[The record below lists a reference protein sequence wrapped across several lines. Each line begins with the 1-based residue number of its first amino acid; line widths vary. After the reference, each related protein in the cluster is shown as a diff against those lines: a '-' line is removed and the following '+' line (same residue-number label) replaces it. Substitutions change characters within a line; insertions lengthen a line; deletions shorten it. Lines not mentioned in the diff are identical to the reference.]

1 MTYDHP
7 RRMIIREVDK
17 SLLLF
22 QQWWMDRLDA
32 MRIYAAVARLGSFAK
47 AARQLRLSPSVVTRS
62 IAQLEDQLGVTLLTR
77 TTRSVRVTDRGEIY
91 LESCQQIL
99 EDIEGA
105 GRRVRGENAEPRGDL
120 KVAAPI
126 AFGRLHVLPVVNRML
141 TDHRAL
147 SVRLTLSDRNAL
159 LVDEGVD
166 VAVRIGELA
175 DSSLIAVK
183 LGAVSRVLVAS
194 PAYLARHGA
203 PSSPADLAAL
213 DAIAFESLDAT
224 NEWRFSEKAVRL
236 EPRLSVNS
244 ADAAIAAAEAGI
256 GIARAP
262 LPGGSRRAR
271 RSLGSDPPI
280 LCAAAFSRQRGL
292 SSAKDRVGER
302 GGIRQ
307 NGARSLQGQ
316 PCRSPGRVGGAAR
329 GLRRRPKIS
338 APTSNPSLR
347 VPDRPSAG
355 PLG

>member
-1 MTYDHP
+1 M
-7 RRMIIREVDK
+7 
-17 SLLLF
+17 LLF

-32 MRIYAAVARLGSFAK
+32 MRIYVAVARLGSFAK

-77 TTRSVRVTDRGEIY
+77 TTRSVRATDRGEIY

-99 EDIEGA
+99 EDIDGA
-105 GRRVRGENAEPRGDL
+105 ERRVRGESAEPRGGL

-166 VAVRIGELA
+166 VAVRIGDLA

-213 DAIAFESLDAT
+213 DAIAFESMDAT
-224 NEWRFSEKAVRL
+224 NEWRFGEKAVRL

-256 GIARAP
+256 GITRALSYQVEAAVLAGRLVP
-262 LPGGSRRAR
+262 ILRSFAPPPSPVSAVYPAR
-271 RSLGSDPPI
+271 RIGS
-280 LCAAAFSRQRGL
+280 ANVAAFV
-292 SSAKDRVGER
+292 K
-302 GGIRQ
+302 
-307 NGARSLQGQ
+307 
-316 PCRSPGRVGGAAR
+316 AAR
-329 GLRRRPKIS
+329 DHFRANPVVPLEEWA
-338 APTSNPSLR
+338 APR
-347 VPDRPSAG
+347 AD
-355 PLG
+355 

>member
-1 MTYDHP
+1 MRDILGSPWFDPAAPASWVTYDHP
-7 RRMIIREVDK
+7 RRAIIREVDK

-32 MRIYAAVARLGSFAK
+32 MRIYVAVARLGSFAK

-77 TTRSVRVTDRGEIY
+77 TTRSVRATDRGEIY

-99 EDIEGA
+99 EDIDGA
-105 GRRVRGENAEPRGDL
+105 ERRVRGENAEPRGDL

-147 SVRLTLSDRNAL
+147 SVRLTLSDRNVL

-203 PSSPADLAAL
+203 PSSPADLAAH
-213 DAIAFESLDAT
+213 
-224 NEWRFSEKAVRL
+224 
-236 EPRLSVNS
+236 
-244 ADAAIAAAEAGI
+244 
-256 GIARAP
+256 
-262 LPGGSRRAR
+262 RR
-271 RSLGSDPPI
+271 
-280 LCAAAFSRQRGL
+280 
-292 SSAKDRVGER
+292 DRVRE
-302 GGIRQ
+302 
-307 NGARSLQGQ
+307 
-316 PCRSPGRVGGAAR
+316 PGRDE
-329 GLRRRPKIS
+329 
-338 APTSNPSLR
+338 R
-347 VPDRPSAG
+347 VAVQ
-355 PLG
+355 